1 MLKRKSIHVHSNTGR
16 SSHCKFGACQ
26 KLQPASR
33 IGDFENF
40 LNGFAKSPRLLVL
53 NLD

>member
-26 KLQPASR
+26 KLEPASR
-33 IGDFENF
+33 IGDFEIF
-40 LNGFAKSPRLLVL
+40 FERFR
-53 NLD
+53 